1 MAIKP
6 EDKLGEESAAH
17 PLDRHQHDEH
27 RNDPHSGRSVEQQV
41 LDRIEHDRK
50 RRPKF
55 MDDRIT
61 MAHGAGGK
69 ATRQLVEGVFVP
81 KLRNDILATLS
92 DAAALNVN
100 GQRIAFT
107 TDSYV
112 VKPIAFPGGSIGEL
126 AINGTVNDL
135 AVSGARAMWVSAAFI
150 IEEGLGAD
158 VIKREANA
166 MAAAAGRAGV
176 HVVTGDTKVVERGKC
191 DEMYINTSGI
201 GMVVTEQPLDVARCR
216 PGDKIMV
223 SGYIGDHGTAIMM
236 TRGELELESEI
247 ESDTAPLWPLAET
260 LIRSAGDGLRC
271 MRDATRGG
279 VATVLNEIA
288 LSADIGIVVA
298 ENRVP
303 VRPEVTGACE
313 LLGIDP
319 LHMANEGKLVAVVS
333 AESADAALEAVKGI
347 PGGEQAALVGEIRA
361 EPPGRVLIKA
371 VFGGHRIID
380 MLVGDPLPRIC

>member
-1 MAIKP
+1 MAITP
-6 EDKLGEESAAH
+6 EDQVTGPSTQ
-17 PLDRHQHDEH
+17 PLDGRQHDDH
-27 RNDPHSGRSVEQQV
+27 RSEPHSGRSVEERV

-81 KLRNDILATLS
+81 KLQNDILATLS
-92 DAAALNVN
+92 DAAILNVN

-112 VKPIAFPGGSIGEL
+112 VKPILFPGGSIGEL

-135 AVSGARAMWVSAAFI
+135 AVSGAKAQWVSAAFI
-150 IEEGLGAD
+150 IEEGLPGE

-166 MAAAAGRAGV
+166 MAAAAQKAGV
-176 HVVTGDTKVVERGKC
+176 QVVAGDTKVVERGKC
-191 DEMYINTSGI
+191 DEMYINTAGLGIIASGLL
-201 GMVVTEQPLDVARCR
+201 LDVVRCR
-216 PGDKIMV
+216 PGDKILV

-236 TRGELELESEI
+236 TRGELELESDI
-247 ESDTAPLWPLAET
+247 ESDTTPLWPIAEA
-260 LIRSAGDGLRC
+260 LLDSCGEGLRC

-288 LSADIGIVVA
+288 LSADVSIVIA
-298 ENRVP
+298 EDRVP

-319 LHMANEGKLVAVVS
+319 LHMANEGKLLAFVAP
-333 AESADAALEAVKGI
+333 ESADAALEAVRQV
-347 PGGEQAALVGEIRA
+347 PGGEEAAIVGEIRA